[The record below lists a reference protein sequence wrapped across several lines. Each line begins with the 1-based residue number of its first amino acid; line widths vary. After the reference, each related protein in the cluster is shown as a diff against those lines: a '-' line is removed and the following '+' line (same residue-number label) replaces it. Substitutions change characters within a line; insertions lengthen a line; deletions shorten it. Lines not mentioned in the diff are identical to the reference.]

1 MEMKKEIHL
10 TAKELLGMVQVKPG
24 DLGKYAIIPGPA
36 ERMEAILKR
45 IKDPV
50 KNFSFLEYQMYT
62 GDLDGVKVTVGNG
75 GRYSADSAII
85 AEIACGAGVEYI
97 IRAGS
102 CGALS
107 EKIDIGDIVF
117 ATGVVRGDGVTP
129 YYVPQNFSTVADIE
143 VTSALVQAAQKLEVK
158 HHTGLVWTTDALLRE
173 TKVRVEEMRKL
184 GVKGVDMV
192 SASLLTIAQLQGV
205 KAGCLLTVSDNVITG
220 ELGFANIKYFD
231 AEEKMIDIALEAVKI
246 LEKK

>member
-1 MEMKKEIHL
+1 MRKDIHL
-10 TAKELLGMVQVKPG
+10 TGRELLEMVQAKPG

-36 ERMEAILKR
+36 ERAQAILKKL
-45 IKDPV
+45 KDPIR
-50 KNFSFLEYQMYT
+50 NFSFLEYQLYT
-62 GDLDGVKVTVGNG
+62 GYLDGVRVTVGNG

-85 AEIACGAGVEYI
+85 AEIACCAGVEYI

-107 EKIDIGDIVF
+107 EEIDIGDIVF

-143 VTSALVQAAQKLEVK
+143 VTSALIEAAKRVGIK
-158 HHTGLVWTTDALLRE
+158 YHAGLVWTTDALLRE
-173 TKVRVEEMRKL
+173 TRERVEEMRRL
-184 GVKGVDMV
+184 SVKAVDMV

-205 KAGCLLTVSDNVITG
+205 KAGCILTVSDNVVTG
-220 ELGFANIKYFD
+220 ELGFASLRYFD
-231 AEEKMIDIALEAVKI
+231 AEEKMIDIALEAIRI
-246 LEKK
+246 LEKG